1 MFKANSQKWEKG
13 VIFCHYHVCMISDG
27 RGITLPCPFQNF
39 RGLAAPRVGKSSS
52 TGPPLG
58 FGTAGAPNG
67 DGAEVLQELELRL
80 ELPILVEHWVLKEQR
95 VLIEHPRGI
104 LEVLKS

>member
-1 MFKANSQKWEKG
+1 
-13 VIFCHYHVCMISDG
+13 MISDG

-58 FGTAGAPNG
+58 FDTAGAPHG
-67 DGAEVLQELELRL
+67 DGVEVVAGVGAGVGA
-80 ELPILVEHWVLKEQR
+80 P
-95 VLIEHPRGI
+95 HPGGA
-104 LEVLKS
+104 LGFEGATCFD